1 MSVGLLL
8 FHVEAPL
15 AYAIEMY
22 FDEATEATVRNMWQS
37 IASAGL
43 PSAMLTGGYR
53 PHVTL
58 AVYDT
63 LRDDGWFASTLE
75 VLAGVAP
82 SVNLTLDSYGVFPT
96 DEGALF
102 LGVTVTSA
110 LLELHA
116 TLHSWFADYQAGLR
130 GYYAPDKWTPH
141 CTLGMGLSFEQMGTA
156 MRACAAQPIPLM
168 TPVHAFGLV
177 EVSRTYYRQIAVFAS
192 RPLD

>member
-22 FDEATEATVRNMWQS
+22 FDEATEATVRGMWQS
-37 IASAGL
+37 IAATGL
-43 PSAMLTGGYR
+43 PSAMLVGGYR

-63 LRDDGWFASTLE
+63 LQDDGWFASTLE

-82 SVNLTLDSYGVFPT
+82 PVSLTLDSYGVFPT
-96 DEGALF
+96 SEGVLF
-102 LGVTVTSA
+102 LGVTVTEA
-110 LLELHA
+110 LLELHN
-116 TLHSWFADYQAGLR
+116 TFHSWFTDYRDGLR
-130 GYYAPDKWTPH
+130 GYYAPNRWTPH
-141 CTLGMGLSFEQMGTA
+141 CTLGLGLTFEQMGAA
-156 MRACAAQPIPLM
+156 MRACAAQTIPLV
-168 TPVHAFGLV
+168 TPVTAFGLV
-177 EVSRTYYRQIAVFAS
+177 EVSPTNYREIAVFAS